1 MSNRLAS
8 AAMASGPSLSRQ
20 ARLQRDLESITAFC
34 TLHQFLQGESANLLR
49 VYSSL
54 AVIFLS

>member
-8 AAMASGPSLSRQ
+8 FSAVMATPSPSRQ

-34 TLHQFLQGESANLLR
+34 TLHQFLQGESAKLFAIMCKFI
-49 VYSSL
+49 V
-54 AVIFLS
+54 V